1 MFNRKSLGV
10 FILSF
15 VLIVGLFAASG
26 AAITYHARAAAV
38 NQTAPTDQL
47 FNGIYQQVSPSVVAI
62 NVILQQSANN
72 SAFGQS
78 GPVAASGSG
87 FVIDKQGDIVTNN
100 HVVDGATYIE
110 VNFLDGT
117 IVAGKVIGA
126 DPNSDLAV
134 VKVDLPADQLQP
146 VTFGDSSSLEIGQ
159 AVLAIGSPFN
169 ERWTLTSGIVSALD
183 RTIQGLTQFS
193 VGGVIQTDAA
203 INPGNSGGPL
213 LNMDGQVIGVNSQ
226 IESNAQSNAGVG
238 FAIPSNLV
246 KQVAQTLID
255 KGTIQYSYLG
265 ISGGDVNLSIIQG
278 FNLKDNQRGV
288 VVGDVT
294 SGSPAAA
301 AGLKS
306 AGQPTSNDPTAPPS
320 SVDIITAID
329 AHQLTGIG
337 DLITYLANN
346 TQPGQTV
353 TLTVLRN
360 GTDTLQLQV
369 KLTARPASS

>member
-1 MFNRKSLGV
+1 MFNRKTLGV

-15 VLIVGLFAASG
+15 VLIAGLFATSG
-26 AAITYHARAAAV
+26 AAITYHARAAAT

-47 FNGIYQQVSPSVVAI
+47 FSGIYQQVSPSVVAI
-62 NVILQQSANN
+62 NVIARQSGGV
-72 SAFGQS
+72 FGQS
-78 GPVAASGSG
+78 GEIAASGSG

-100 HVVDGATYIE
+100 HVVDGATSIE

-117 IVAGKVIGA
+117 IVRGQIVGV
-126 DPNSDLAV
+126 DPDSDLAV
-134 VKVDLPADQLQP
+134 IKVDLPQDQLQP
-146 VTFGDSSSLEIGQ
+146 VSFGDSDALEIGQ
-159 AVLAIGSPFN
+159 TVLAIGSPFN
-169 ERWTLTSGIVSALD
+169 ERWTLTSGIISALD

-226 IESNAQSNAGVG
+226 IMSSAQSSSGVG

-255 KGTIQYSYLG
+255 NGNIQYSYLG
-265 ISGGDVNLSIIQG
+265 ITGGDVNLSIIEG
-278 FNLKDNQRGV
+278 FKLANNQRGV
-288 VVGDVT
+288 VVADVAN
-294 SGSPAAA
+294 GGPAAD
-301 AGLKS
+301 AGLES
-306 AGQPTSNDPTAPPS
+306 AGQPTNANDPTAAPS

-329 AHQLTGIG
+329 GHQLTGIA
-337 DLITYLANN
+337 DLISYLAKS
-346 TQPGQTV
+346 TKPGQTV
-353 TLTVLRN
+353 TLDVLRN
-360 GTDTLQLQV
+360 GTDSLQLKA

>member
-1 MFNRKSLGV
+1 MFNRKTLGV
-10 FILSF
+10 FIVSF
-15 VLIVGLFAASG
+15 VVIAGLVVATG
-26 AAITYHARAAAV
+26 AAITYHAKAAAV
-38 NQTAPTDQL
+38 NQSAPTDQL

-62 NVILQQSANN
+62 NVIARQSGN
-72 SAFGQS
+72 SVFGQS
-78 GPVAASGSG
+78 GEVAASGSG

-117 IVAGKVIGA
+117 IVPGKVVGA
-126 DPNSDLAV
+126 DPDSDLAV
-134 VKVDLPADQLQP
+134 VKVDLPQDQLQP
-146 VTFGDSSSLEIGQ
+146 VSFGDSSSLEIGQ
-159 AVLAIGSPFN
+159 TVLAIGSPFN

-226 IESNAQSNAGVG
+226 IMSNAQSNAGVG

-265 ISGGDVNLSIIQG
+265 ITGGDVNLSIIQG
-278 FNLKDNQRGV
+278 FKLKDNQRGV
-288 VVGDVT
+288 VVADVAS
-294 SGSPAAA
+294 SGPAAD

-329 AHQLTGIG
+329 GHQLTGIG

-360 GTDTLQLQV
+360 GTDTLQL
-369 KLTARPASS
+369 KATLTARPATS

>member
-1 MFNRKSLGV
+1 MFNRKTLGV

-15 VLIVGLFAASG
+15 VVIVALFAATG
-26 AAITYHARAAAV
+26 AAITYRARAAAV
-38 NQTAPTDQL
+38 NQSAPTDQL
-47 FNGIYQQVSPSVVAI
+47 FNGIYQQVSPSVVSI
-62 NVILQQSANN
+62 NVILQQSGN
-72 SAFGQS
+72 SPFAQS
-78 GPVAASGSG
+78 GQVAASGSG
-87 FVIDKQGDIVTNN
+87 FVIDTQGDIVTNN

-117 IVAGKVIGA
+117 IVPGTVVGA

-134 VKVDLPADQLQP
+134 IKVDLPADQLHP
-146 VTFGDSSSLEIGQ
+146 VTFGDSSALEIGQ
-159 AVLAIGSPFN
+159 TVLAIGSPFN
-169 ERWTLTSGIVSALD
+169 ENWTLTSGIVSALN

-213 LNMDGQVIGVNSQ
+213 LNMDGQVVGVNSQ
-226 IESNAQSNAGVG
+226 IESNSQSSSGIA
-238 FAIPSNLV
+238 FSIPSNLV

-255 KGTIQYSYLG
+255 KGTVQYSYLG
-265 ISGGDVNLSIIQG
+265 ISGGNVDLSIIQG
-278 FNLKDNQRGV
+278 FKLKDNQRGV
-288 VVGDVT
+288 VVADVT
-294 SGSPAAA
+294 SGSPAAT

-306 AGQPTSNDPTAPPS
+306 AGQPTSNSPTAPPS

-329 AHQLTGIG
+329 GHQLTGIG

-346 TQPGQTV
+346 TKPGQTV

-360 GTDTLQLQV
+360 GTDTMKLQV
-369 KLTARPASS
+369 KLAPRPTS

>member
-1 MFNRKSLGV
+1 MFNRKTLGV
-10 FILSF
+10 FALSF
-15 VLIVGLFAASG
+15 ALILGLVVATG
-26 AAITYHARAAAV
+26 AAITYRARAAAV
-38 NQTAPTDQL
+38 NTSAPTDQL

-62 NVILQQSANN
+62 NVILQQNGTN
-72 SAFGQS
+72 SALGQS
-78 GPVAASGSG
+78 GEVAASGSG
-87 FVIDKQGDIVTNN
+87 FVIDTQGDIVTNN

-117 IVAGKVIGA
+117 IVPGTVVGA

-134 VKVDLPADQLQP
+134 IKVNLPASQLQP
-146 VTFGDSSSLEIGQ
+146 VTFGDSSALEIGQ

-169 ERWTLTSGIVSALD
+169 ENWTLTSGIVSALN

-213 LNMDGQVIGVNSQ
+213 LNMDGQVVGVNSQ
-226 IESNAQSNAGVG
+226 IESNSQSNAGIA

-246 KQVAQTLID
+246 KQVTQTLID
-255 KGTIQYSYLG
+255 KGTVQYSYLG

-278 FNLKDNQRGV
+278 FKLKDNQRGV

-294 SGSPAAA
+294 SGSPAAT
-301 AGLKS
+301 AGLKA

-329 AHQLTGIG
+329 GHQLTGIG

-360 GTDTLQLQV
+360 GTDTLQLKV
-369 KLTARPASS
+369 TLTARPTS

>member
-1 MFNRKSLGV
+1 MFNRKTLGV

-15 VLIVGLFAASG
+15 VVILGLFVATG
-26 AAITYHARAAAV
+26 AAITYRARAAAV
-38 NQTAPTDQL
+38 NQSAPTDQL
-47 FNGIYQQVSPSVVAI
+47 FNGIYEQVSPSVVAI
-62 NVILQQSANN
+62 NVILQQSGTN
-72 SAFGQS
+72 AFGQS
-78 GPVAASGSG
+78 GQVAASGSG

-126 DPNSDLAV
+126 DPDSDLAV

-294 SGSPAAA
+294 SSSPAAA

-337 DLITYLANN
+337 DLITYLATN

-360 GTDTLQLQV
+360 GTDTLQLQA
-369 KLTARPASS
+369 KLTPRPASS